1 MTTFR
6 TVASRLP
13 HPNGDTMRKDTARRL
28 LAEFLGTFLLI
39 FAGTG
44 AVVLDDLGLGSLV
57 SIMFA
62 HALVIM
68 AMAYTHGSII
78 NPAATIGLFVAGAI
92 DRIRVLPFIVVQ
104 LAGGVAGGLFVQFA
118 FSGMVDLSGAPSAY
132 GATVIAD
139 GVSVPAAFALEVLGT
154 FLVVNAILHCAV
166 KGKAGNLA
174 PIAIAFTV
182 GALIVA
188 FGPLTGASFNP
199 ARTLGPAVATG
210 NYADF
215 WLYMAATFGGAA
227 LAGIFNRFFMLS
239 DNDGE
244 DSADQAPLGGRE
256 GHRPRRSGHERESR
270 AEQSLPSGP
279 GSAQPKLE
287 CDCPDRTSNPPLLRW
302 IRA

>member
-1 MTTFR
+1 MMIVR
-6 TVASRLP
+6 TVDARLP
-13 HPNGDTMRKDTARRL
+13 HPNGDTKRKDTARRL
-28 LAEFLGTFLLI
+28 LVEFLGTFLLI

-44 AVVLDDLGLGSLV
+44 AVVLADLGIGSLV

-62 HALVIM
+62 HTLVIM
-68 AMAYTHGSII
+68 VMAYAHGDISGSII
-78 NPAATIGLFVAGAI
+78 NPAATLGLFVAGAI
-92 DRIRVLPFIVVQ
+92 ERIRVLPFIAVQ

-139 GVSVPAAFALEVLGT
+139 GVSIPAAFALEVLGT

-182 GALIVA
+182 GALILA

-227 LAGIFNRFFMLS
+227 LAGIFNRLFMLS

-244 DSADQAPLGGRE
+244 DSEDQARQGGRE
-256 GHRPRRSGHERESR
+256 GRCPCRSGRRFSMSHWPRTAPSSMR
-270 AEQSLPSGP
+270 ASGGGP
-279 GSAQPKLE
+279 E
-287 CDCPDRTSNPPLLRW
+287 M
-302 IRA
+302 

>member
-1 MTTFR
+1 MNFR
-6 TVASRLP
+6 TVDTRLP
-13 HPNGDTMRKDTARRL
+13 KPNGDTMRKDTVRRL
-28 LAEFLGTFLLI
+28 LVEFLGTFLLI

-44 AVVLDDLGLGSLV
+44 AVVLADLGIGSLV

-62 HALVIM
+62 HTLVIM
-68 AMAYTHGSII
+68 VMAYAHGDISGSII
-78 NPAATIGLFVAGAI
+78 NPAATLGLFVAGAI
-92 DRIRVLPFIVVQ
+92 ERIQVLPFIAVQ

-139 GVSVPAAFALEVLGT
+139 GVSIPAAFALEVFGT

-215 WLYMAATFGGAA
+215 WLYMTATFGGAA

-244 DSADQAPLGGRE
+244 DSEDQTPQGGRE
-256 GHRPRRSGHERESR
+256 GRWPRRCGRRFPAPQWPRTVPSSR
-270 AEQSLPSGP
+270 RATG
-279 GSAQPKLE
+279 GRLE
-287 CDCPDRTSNPPLLRW
+287 V
-302 IRA
+302 

>member
-6 TVASRLP
+6 TVDPRLP

-239 DNDGE
+239 DKDGE
-244 DSADQAPLGGRE
+244 DSEDQAARWTRGPSPPQV
-256 GHRPRRSGHERESR
+256 RP
-270 AEQSLPSGP
+270 
-279 GSAQPKLE
+279 
-287 CDCPDRTSNPPLLRW
+287 
-302 IRA
+302 